1 MRPKASSSPTA
12 RCTASPPASGPRTS
26 RRRTAWPAPSRPA
39 LSGSTRTTS
48 TIPQRRSAAT
58 SSRGSGET
66 WDARRWTTIRSS
78 RPCGLDYECGVRNAE
93 CGIEGPRSVNEAYIC
108 AALRTPV
115 GKHGGALAGVRAD
128 DLAAI
133 PIKAVVERSGVDPLV
148 IDDVILGCTNQAGE
162 DNRNVARMALLLAGL
177 PVEVPGQTVSRLC
190 GSGVQAVASAAQA
203 IKADEGA
210 VFIAGGVENMT
221 RAPYV
226 TLKTGEAW
234 SRRAPETADT
244 TVGWRFTNPRLKQ
257 DWTISLGETA
267 EVVAQRYKITRAEQ
281 DAFAVESQRPADA
294 ALKACV
300 FTDGLVWFPPPD
312 GTTFAKDEY
321 PRAGTTLESV
331 AKLKPAFRSDGTV
344 TAASSSGINDGAA
357 ALLIMGRSKAVEGGG
372 GRWQP
377 LARVVATAVAGVDPS
392 CMGLGPIPATQKVLK
407 RAGLSIE
414 QIDLI
419 ELNEAFAAQA
429 IACVRELRLDPAK
442 VNIYG
447 GAIAL
452 GHPLGAT
459 GARLLT
465 TLVHA
470 LRRTQSRYGLC
481 AMCIGV
487 GQGIAMIVERA

>member
-1 MRPKASSSPTA
+1 MT
-12 RCTASPPASGPRTS
+12 
-26 RRRTAWPAPSRPA
+26 
-39 LSGSTRTTS
+39 
-48 TIPQRRSAAT
+48 
-58 SSRGSGET
+58 
-66 WDARRWTTIRSS
+66 
-78 RPCGLDYECGVRNAE
+78 
-93 CGIEGPRSVNEAYIC
+93 EAYIC

-115 GKHGGALAGVRAD
+115 GKHGGALAAVRAD

-133 PIKAVVERSGVDPLV
+133 PIKAVVERSGIDPTS

-177 PVEVPGQTVSRLC
+177 PVEVPGQTVNRLC
-190 GSGVQAVASAAQA
+190 GSGLQAAASAAQA
-203 IKADEGA
+203 IKAGEGE

-226 TLKTGEAW
+226 TLKSGEPW

-244 TVGWRFTNPRLKQ
+244 TVGWRFPNPRLKKE
-257 DWTISLGETA
+257 WTISLGETA
-267 EVVAQRYKITRAEQ
+267 EVVAGRYKIGRAEQ
-281 DAFAVESQRPADA
+281 DAFAVESQRRAEA

-300 FTDGLVWFPPPD
+300 FTDELVPVPLPD
-312 GTTFAKDEY
+312 GTAFTRDEY
-321 PRAGTTLESV
+321 PRAGTTLAAV

-344 TAASSSGINDGAA
+344 TAATSSGINDGAA
-357 ALLIMGRSKAVEGGG
+357 ALLLTGKDGG
-372 GRWQP
+372 GRVRLQP

-392 CMGLGPIPATQKVLK
+392 CMGLGPIPATHKVLK
-407 RAGLSIE
+407 RAGLTIE

-429 IACVRELRLDPAK
+429 IACIRELKLDPAK

-447 GAIAL
+447 GGIAL
-452 GHPLGAT
+452 GHPLGCT
-459 GARLLT
+459 GAKLVT

-470 LRRTQSRYGLC
+470 LRRTKSRYGLC

-487 GQGIAMIVERA
+487 GQGIALIVERA

>member
-1 MRPKASSSPTA
+1 MSGQASMT
-12 RCTASPPASGPRTS
+12 
-26 RRRTAWPAPSRPA
+26 
-39 LSGSTRTTS
+39 
-48 TIPQRRSAAT
+48 
-58 SSRGSGET
+58 
-66 WDARRWTTIRSS
+66 D
-78 RPCGLDYECGVRNAE
+78 
-93 CGIEGPRSVNEAYIC
+93 AYIC

-115 GKHGGALAGVRAD
+115 GKHGGSLASVRAD

-133 PIKAVVERSGVDPLV
+133 PIKAVVERSGVDPLS

-177 PVEVPGQTVSRLC
+177 PVEVPGQTVNRLC
-190 GSGVQAVASAAQA
+190 GSGLQAAASAAQA
-203 IKADEGA
+203 IKAGEGD
-210 VFIAGGVENMT
+210 VFIAGGVESMT

-226 TLKTGEAW
+226 TLKSGEPW

-244 TVGWRFTNPRLKQ
+244 TVGWRFTNPRLKKE
-257 DWTISLGETA
+257 WTIPLGETA
-267 EVVAQRYKITRAEQ
+267 ELVAQRYKITRAEQ
-281 DAFAVESQRPADA
+281 DAFAVESQRRAEA

-300 FTDGLVWFPPPD
+300 FTDELVPVPLPD
-312 GTTFAKDEY
+312 GTTFARDEY

-331 AKLKPAFRSDGTV
+331 AKVKPAFTKDGTV

-357 ALLIMGRSKAVEGGG
+357 ALLLTGEDGG
-372 GRWQP
+372 GRGRLTP

-392 CMGLGPIPATQKVLK
+392 CMGLGPIPATQKVLQ
-407 RAGLSIE
+407 RSGLTVE
-414 QIDLI
+414 QMELI

-429 IACVRELRLDPAK
+429 IACIRELRLDPAK

-459 GARLLT
+459 GARILT

-470 LRRTQSRYGLC
+470 LRRTNSRYGL
-481 AMCIGV
+481 ATMCIGV